1 MLEVKAFNFYYLL
14 FAYSGHVVEYRNKT
28 SESEVAGSN
37 FDYHSGQCVQCWEVT
52 NLPSALANPASY
64 PLWDGK

>member
-37 FDYHSGQCVQCWEVT
+37 FDYHSGQCVQC
-52 NLPSALANPASY
+52 
-64 PLWDGK
+64 